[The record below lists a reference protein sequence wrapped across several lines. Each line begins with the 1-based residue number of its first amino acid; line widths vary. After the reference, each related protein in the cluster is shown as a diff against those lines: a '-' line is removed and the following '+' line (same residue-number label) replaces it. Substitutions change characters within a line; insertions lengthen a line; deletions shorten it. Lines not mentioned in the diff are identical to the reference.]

1 LADQSP
7 ESIWAL
13 RPEIVVTAMKDG
25 AVLLDLETKFF
36 YSLNLSGWALAQ
48 QFELANSRGEAV
60 AAVTAWE
67 APLEQV
73 ETFIDRLI
81 EEGILS
87 ESGEEPMPSN
97 EIFNGAWSE
106 PALEKHKEPLHK
118 VMVSAFDPSLPL
130 SE

>member
-1 LADQSP
+1 MADQSP

-13 RPEIVVTAMKDG
+13 RPEIIVTTMKDG
-25 AVLLDLETKFF
+25 AVLLDLDTKYF

-60 AAVTAWE
+60 AAAAGWN
-67 APLEQV
+67 APAGQV
-73 ETFIDRLI
+73 ESFIDQLI
-81 EEGILS
+81 EAGILAASS
-87 ESGEEPMPSN
+87 ETPAVSDEVFTGT
-97 EIFNGAWSE
+97 WSE
-106 PALEKHKEPLHK
+106 PVMEKHREPLHK